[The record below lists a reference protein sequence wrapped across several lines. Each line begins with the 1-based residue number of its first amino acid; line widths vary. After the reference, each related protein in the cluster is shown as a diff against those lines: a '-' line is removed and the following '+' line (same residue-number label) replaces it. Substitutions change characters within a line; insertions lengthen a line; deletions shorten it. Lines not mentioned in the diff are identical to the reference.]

1 MLAIY
6 IHLTYLREFD
16 VAGLVHDSGVQG
28 GAAPGLGL
36 STHAV
41 VVAGCANGKW
51 LAVALGVDGGGKTCV
66 VAKYF
71 GFVDFCLYINRSR
84 KQTV

>member
-1 MLAIY
+1 MLAFLY
-6 IHLTYLREFD
+6 TLDLREFD

-28 GAAPGLGL
+28 AAAAGLGL

-51 LAVALGVDGGGKTCV
+51 SAVALGVDGGGKTCV

>member
-1 MLAIY
+1 MSLDWFMTAAFKV
-6 IHLTYLREFD
+6 LLR
-16 VAGLVHDSGVQG
+16 
-28 GAAPGLGL
+28 AAGLGL

-51 LAVALGVDGGGKTCV
+51 SAVALGVDGGGKTCV

-71 GFVDFCLYINRSR
+71 GFVDFCPYINRSR